1 MEEAE
6 KIKEDIHLLVSE
18 LDDIRLLLIVKQFL
32 ERLSA
37 N

>member
-1 MEEAE
+1 MGEAE
-6 KIKEDIHLLVSE
+6 KIQEDINLLVSE